1 MPTLKK
7 MKIYATDWVKVFV
20 QLMCDN
26 GLTSRICR
34 KHAIKQDN
42 LATKKKKKKVLN
54 RYFNKE

>member
-42 LATKKKKKKVLN
+42 LATKTKKK
-54 RYFNKE
+54 RF